1 MTDPVG
7 GEMMRKLICL
17 VLTLCLLTG
26 CAAPAA
32 PTQPPLPAFTGLS
45 DPMLLNYVEDTV
57 YQELVTELD
66 SETLFVEN
74 VSAVYVSR
82 EYLTELSANSQEN
95 LYFGFTLSELDQ
107 VFEGRKFVFTL
118 GEDGQTTVQEFQE
131 AADPYG
137 RVVENLAVGGGVILL
152 CVTVSV
158 VSGAAGATAVSVIFA
173 ASAKTG
179 AAMALSSGLFS
190 GVAAGAVSYLQTG
203 DMDQA
208 LEQAAVAGSEGV
220 KWGAISGAVSGGA
233 TQAAGLYGAT
243 RNGLTMNQAAAIQRE
258 SKYPLDVI
266 KEFSSME
273 QYEICKNAGLSP
285 QMVNGNT
292 ALIRSIDL
300 NYVDDLGRTNLQ
312 RMQQGLAALDP
323 TGQSYQLHHIGQQAD
338 STLAILTQTEHMLG
352 GNNTIWHLLGNATQV
367 HGTGSSWATQRQDFW
382 KTMAALLS
390 P

>member
-17 VLTLCLLTG
+17 VLILCLLTG

-66 SETLFVEN
+66 SEMLFVEN
-74 VSAVYVSR
+74 VSAVYVSK

-220 KWGAISGAVSGGA
+220 KWGAISGAISGGA

-338 STLAILTQTEHMLG
+338 STLAILTQAEHMLG

-367 HGTGSSWATQRQDFW
+367 HGTGSSWTTQRQDFW